1 MRLVAVSS
9 TNKDVRELVG
19 SECEVYPDW
28 RSLVERF
35 DIQAVFIAVPPRLH
49 VEMTEAFV
57 TAGISVFVEKPMCLS
72 VDDGQRILEVV
83 ERRQG
88 HVHVDHIDLFN
99 PALVAARNLGKSAGQ
114 LRRVSGRI
122 GASYDRRSDI
132 SPLWEYAPHFIAVC
146 LDMLGTPAKI
156 SATKLRPEPPF
167 ADDPQRSLVRLV
179 MTFADG
185 TEADLIAGNAMNK
198 KSRTLTFEFERSRIV
213 FNDQADHKLVVATP
227 DDGQEIPV
235 DVPDIR
241 PLTASIRAFE
251 SDIRRHETSKRN
263 VRAALEVIN
272 VLEHA
277 SKAIGEPLPNSHQID
292 NPQNNGLK

>member
-1 MRLVAVSS
+1 
-9 TNKDVRELVG
+9 
-19 SECEVYPDW
+19 
-28 RSLVERF
+28 
-35 DIQAVFIAVPPRLH
+35 
-49 VEMTEAFV
+49 
-57 TAGISVFVEKPMCLS
+57 
-72 VDDGQRILEVV
+72 
-83 ERRQG
+83 
-88 HVHVDHIDLFN
+88 
-99 PALVAARNLGKSAGQ
+99 
-114 LRRVSGRI
+114 
-122 GASYDRRSDI
+122 
-132 SPLWEYAPHFIAVC
+132 
-146 LDMLGTPAKI
+146 MLGTPAKI